1 MAKQPVVPAV
11 PVLPAPVDVGAV
23 DAMLKGT
30 SYAFQATGLTFEV
43 AHRFLWVVNYK
54 TKVIQCNTVI
64 DGIGDLEPRIQSI
77 TDPERKEATLAQ
89 CQAILAS

>member
-1 MAKQPVVPAV
+1 MAKHPVVPAA

-43 AHRFLWVVNYK
+43 AHRGLWVINYK
-54 TKVIQCNTVI
+54 FKILQCDTVI
-64 DGIGDLEPRIQSI
+64 NGIGDLEPRIQA
-77 TDPERKEATLAQ
+77 TANPEATRAA
-89 CQAILAS
+89 CHSILTS